1 MSDIKI
7 TAMKRV
13 DDETSNAARIL
24 ANFEVLVHGM
34 EIGGC
39 TLARGERQGK
49 IMTWAPRVTADKGTI
64 RRYVKFADPALRH
77 EVTKEAYAVYR
88 ALGGTCEGIIS
99 NPVPSAP
106 TPKPTLSQRYEKAL
120 AAGGMERRVFPAT
133 FKIGTVNGKPIAE
146 AKEEAERAI
155 EAMDEASGVDDTEG
169 LHRALGVE
177 QAA

>member
-1 MSDIKI
+1 MSDVKI
-7 TAMKRV
+7 TAMKLV
-13 DDETSNAARIL
+13 DDETSSTATIL
-24 ANFEVLVHGM
+24 ANFEILVGGM

-88 ALGGTCEGIIS
+88 ALGGTCEGVINDPI
-99 NPVPSAP
+99 PSEP
-106 TPKPTLSQRYEKAL
+106 KPKPTLTQRYEKAL
-120 AAGGMERRVFPAT
+120 TAGGMERRIFPAT
-133 FKIGTVNGKPIAE
+133 FKIGTVNGRPIAE
-146 AKEEAERAI
+146 AAAEAERAI
-155 EAMDEASGVDDTEG
+155 EAMDEASGVDDTSG